1 MKGSAHKLFDRDGST
16 RGRRNFQPKE
26 LPATLFLKKE
36 HLFAKRTVFQ
46 ICNYVR
52 FKLKQVQKHHS
63 ATDEYSLQNNRKD
76 LKFKFLTFC
85 AFNLLTKHYFYS

>member
-26 LPATLFLKKE
+26 LPAELFSKKNTYLPSE
-36 HLFAKRTVFQ
+36 LLQ

-63 ATDEYSLQNNRKD
+63 ATDEYSLQTNRKD

-85 AFNLLTKHYFYS
+85 AFNL